1 MAHRRKNKQQQKQQ
15 KQSTQNTAN
24 FRQRNGG
31 GGSASNTAFFLK
43 KETGKRKKYRR
54 RNTMHKVGREG
65 TWLKQGV
72 HPFLPCQK
80 KKKTLLQYLG
90 APPHFSQSYST
101 PSHISTHSYSHTSRC
116 VTLPTIP
123 FYTHLPVHFYPATS
137 RTGRRSRKI
146 KKYLQ
151 VRQGGT

>member
-90 APPHFSQSYST
+90 APPLLSIVFHSLPHLHALLLPHLQMRHPPNHSLLHPPPRSLL
-101 PSHISTHSYSHTSRC
+101 PRHIQDREKKQKNK
-116 VTLPTIP
+116 
-123 FYTHLPVHFYPATS
+123 
-137 RTGRRSRKI
+137 KI
-146 KKYLQ
+146 FA
-151 VRQGGT
+151 G